1 LRATD
6 VGAQV
11 RGRGVSA
18 LQPQPRVSHGAH
30 EQDGSVCEQLT
41 LTEPWLLLLS
51 TSRLLRDAAGVSERI
66 SRQQAAAAAARD
78 PKRRK
83 RPLKKKG
90 NHAPEE
96 SL

>member
-1 LRATD
+1 MRATD

-41 LTEPWLLLLS
+41 LTEPWLLLL
-51 TSRLLRDAAGVSERI
+51 RDAAGVSERI

>member
-41 LTEPWLLLLS
+41 LTEPWLLLL
-51 TSRLLRDAAGVSERI
+51 RDAAGVSERI
-66 SRQQAAAAAARD
+66 SSRQQAAAAAAARD

>member
-1 LRATD
+1 MRATD

-41 LTEPWLLLLS
+41 LTEPWLLLL
-51 TSRLLRDAAGVSERI
+51 RIDAAGVSERI

>member
-41 LTEPWLLLLS
+41 LTEPWLLLL
-51 TSRLLRDAAGVSERI
+51 RDAAGVSERI
-66 SRQQAAAAAARD
+66 SRQAAAARQ
-78 PKRRK
+78 PQPQPEIPIRRK

-90 NHAPEE
+90 NRAPEE